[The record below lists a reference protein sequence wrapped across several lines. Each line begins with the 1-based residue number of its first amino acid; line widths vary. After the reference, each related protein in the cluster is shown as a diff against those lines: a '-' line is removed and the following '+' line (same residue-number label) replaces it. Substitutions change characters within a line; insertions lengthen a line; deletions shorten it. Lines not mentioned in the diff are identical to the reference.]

1 MVVLGHWEK
10 PYLGSLTHDIMLKI
24 EEEPKQNFLDLFLVC
39 ELDLSV
45 SLRDAQRLTKA

>member
-1 MVVLGHWEK
+1 MLGHWEK
-10 PYLGSLTHDIMLKI
+10 PYLGPLTHEVMLNM
-24 EEEPKQNFLDLFLVC
+24 EEKPKQNFLDLSLVC